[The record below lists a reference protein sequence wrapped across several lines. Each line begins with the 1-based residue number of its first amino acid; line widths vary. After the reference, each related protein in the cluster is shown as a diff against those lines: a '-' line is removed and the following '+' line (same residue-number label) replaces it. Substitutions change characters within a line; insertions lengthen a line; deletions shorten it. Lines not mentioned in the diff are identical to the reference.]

1 MSQSSERAQL
11 PLVWRFFKIIGD
23 IIWDMRA
30 PLIVSVGA
38 FIVFYVPGQ
47 TQEIYR
53 VLALE
58 VETAPY
64 RPIISLV
71 LLAGLSYF
79 LWSMSRSLWH
89 NSVDIDPQITFSPLA
104 RFLSHVFSMIIA
116 LLPIAG
122 VLMAMTPSDIQGT
135 LELIAKVGIPDASDK
150 ELVGG
155 QFAIVSQDIAQS
167 LRGQTSFPP
176 YIGDI
181 VDNYN
186 LVAVH
191 LLMAI
196 QAVAVLLLVIF
207 AFLLW
212 RAFRRGT
219 EFSRRPFALRYFIPI
234 VVIIAAITALVA
246 AQPIIRSLGGGPLLV
261 TWIISGVGSFAI
273 ICLFLMALTYLL
285 AGATRVYDV
294 VGIPAVTILVSAA
307 LIFAFFNWNNNHRV
321 RLQPADPAAE
331 AKADD
336 LYAAFLDW
344 YDQRPPERTRLY
356 TDRPDP
362 QKYPVYIIAAQ
373 GGGVYAAN
381 LAALTLAR
389 LYTACPALR
398 HHVFAVSG
406 VSGGSLGASTFNA
419 FWLQARRNKSPEVM
433 GDHCQLQAPTD
444 GRVSKLEQKI
454 RTYLGHDFLSPVL
467 AGALFPDFFQRF
479 IVPGFGALDRAR
491 AFEASL
497 NHAWIDTERM
507 LGENPREIDGNP
519 FARNFLRFSADLRD
533 PDVKAPAL
541 VLNTTSVE
549 TGERYVVAPYLQDPA
564 VPMQFV
570 YPIKAMGKDGL
581 PVDRD
586 MSLATAISLS
596 ARFPIILPPGTYP
609 RQISPFH
616 FSQKNLVD
624 GGYFESSAIETAID
638 LVDGIRDRLNR
649 LRLNLDVEPE
659 FRIIMLSEDYSPDL
673 EPAGLTEFGAPVMT
687 LDKTRRRRGQ
697 LAKWRVKTGEAFSQF
712 YSVELQH
719 DYFYMPLG
727 WHLSRTTQSM
737 IAEQIGFPSE
747 CRIPAYTPDSE
758 TAKLFGRSPS
768 FRSFMNL
775 VNKLNNNRCALANI
789 ITDLV
794 PARAQAAAE

>member
-1 MSQSSERAQL
+1 MSQGEPAQMSL
-11 PLVWRFFKIIGD
+11 IWRFFKIIGD
-23 IIWDMRA
+23 VIWDMRA
-30 PLIVSVGA
+30 PLLISVGA
-38 FIVFYVPGQ
+38 FVVFFVPGQ

-64 RPIISLV
+64 RPILSLV
-71 LLAGLSYF
+71 LLALLSYL
-79 LWSMSRSLWH
+79 LWSMSRAMWQ
-89 NSVDIDPQITFSPLA
+89 NSVDIDPHITFSPLA
-104 RFLSHVFSMIIA
+104 RFISHVLSMIIG
-116 LLPIAG
+116 LLPIVG
-122 VLMAMTPSDIQGT
+122 VLMAMTPTDIQGM
-135 LELIAKVGIPDASDK
+135 LKLIAEVGIPTDADK

-155 QFAIVSQDIAQS
+155 QFAIVSQDIVRS
-167 LRGQTSFPP
+167 LRSQATFPP
-176 YIGDI
+176 YVTDI

-186 LVAVH
+186 LVAVR
-191 LLMAI
+191 LLTAI
-196 QAVAVLLLVIF
+196 QATAALLALVF

-212 RAFRRGT
+212 RSFRFGSD
-219 EFSRRPFALRYFIPI
+219 FARRPFALRYFIPI
-234 VVIIAAITALVA
+234 VLVLAAITALVA
-246 AQPIIRSLGGGPLLV
+246 AQPIIRSVGGGPLLV

-273 ICLFLMALTYLL
+273 ICMFLMALTYLL
-285 AGATRVYDV
+285 TGCTRLYDT

-321 RLQPADPAAE
+321 RLEAADPAPA

-344 YDQRPPERTRLY
+344 YDQKPSDRVRLY

-362 QKYPVYIIAAQ
+362 QKYPVYVIAAQ

-406 VSGGSLGASTFNA
+406 VSGGSLGASAFNA
-419 FWLQARRNKSPEVM
+419 FWLQARRSKSPEVT

-444 GRVSKLEQKI
+444 GRVSKLEDKI

-467 AGALFPDFFQRF
+467 AGALFPDFLQRF

-497 NHAWIDTERM
+497 NHSWIDTESMRSDDPD
-507 LGENPREIDGNP
+507 ERERNP
-519 FARNFLRFSADLRD
+519 FARNFLRFSADLRE
-533 PDVKAPAL
+533 PDVKGPSL

-549 TGERYVVAPYLQDPA
+549 TGERYVVAPFLADPQ

-570 YPIKAMGKDGL
+570 YPINAIGEDGL
-581 PVDRD
+581 PSERD
-586 MSLATAISLS
+586 ISLATAISLS

-609 RQISPFH
+609 RQISAFH

-638 LVDGIRDRLNR
+638 LVEGIKARLPR
-649 LRLNLDVEPE
+649 NLDVEPE
-659 FRIIMLSEDYSPDL
+659 FRIIMFTEDYSPDL

-697 LAKWRVKTGEAFSQF
+697 LAKWRVKTGEAFDRF

-727 WHLSRTTQSM
+727 WHLSKSTQSM
-737 IAEQIGFPSE
+737 IAEQIGFPAE

-758 TAKLFGRSPS
+758 TAAIFGRSPS
-768 FRSFMNL
+768 FRSFMQL
-775 VNKLNNNRCALANI
+775 INKLNNNRCALADI
-789 ITDLV
+789 ITELV
-794 PARAQAAAE
+794 PAKAQAAVAD

>member
-1 MSQSSERAQL
+1 MSQRESAQL
-11 PLVWRFFKIIGD
+11 PLVWRIFKIIGD

-30 PLIVSVGA
+30 PLLVSVGA
-38 FIVFYVPGQ
+38 FVVFFVPGQ

-58 VETAPY
+58 VESAPY
-64 RPIISLV
+64 RPIISLI
-71 LLAGLSYF
+71 LLASLSYF

-104 RFLSHVFSMIIA
+104 RFISHIFSMLIA

-122 VLMAMTPSDIQGT
+122 VLMAMVPADISAMVD
-135 LELIAKVGIPDASDK
+135 LIGEVGIPDASDK
-150 ELVGG
+150 EIVGG
-155 QFAIVSQDIAQS
+155 QFAVVSQDIVQS
-167 LRGQTSFPP
+167 LRGQADFPP
-176 YIGDI
+176 YITDI

-191 LLMAI
+191 LLLAI
-196 QAVAVLLLVIF
+196 QATAALLLLMFV
-207 AFLLW
+207 FLLW
-212 RAFRRGT
+212 RSFRPGSH
-219 EFSRRPFALRYFIPI
+219 FSRKPFSLWYFVPI
-234 VVIIAAITALVA
+234 IIGLGAIIALVA

-261 TWIISGVGSFAI
+261 TWIITGIGTFAI

-285 AGATRVYDV
+285 AACTRVYDV
-294 VGIPAVTILVSAA
+294 VGIPALTILVSAA
-307 LIFAFFNWNNNHRV
+307 LIFAFFNWNNNHKV
-321 RLQPADPAAE
+321 RLQAADTESAAQ
-331 AKADD
+331 ADD
-336 LYAAFLDW
+336 LYVSFLDW
-344 YDQRPPERTRLY
+344 YDNKPAERTRLY
-356 TDRPDP
+356 TDSPDP
-362 QKYPVYIIAAQ
+362 QKYPVYVIAAQ

-381 LAALTLAR
+381 LAALTMAR

-419 FWLQARRNKSPEVM
+419 FWLNARKNENPEVM

-444 GRVSKLEQKI
+444 GRVSELERNI
-454 RTYLGHDFLSPVL
+454 RSYLGHDFLSPVL
-467 AGALFPDFFQRF
+467 SGALFPDFFQRF
-479 IVPGFGALDRAR
+479 IVPGFGVLDRAR

-497 NHAWIDTERM
+497 NHAWIDTFRTRED
-507 LGENPREIDGNP
+507 ENLETGGP
-519 FARNFLRFSADLRD
+519 FEQNFLRVAADLRA
-533 PDVKAPAL
+533 PDVKGPAL

-549 TGERYVVAPYLQDPA
+549 SGERYVVAPFLDDPI
-564 VPMQFV
+564 VPMEFV
-570 YPIKAMGKDGL
+570 YPIRAAGEDGS
-581 PVDRD
+581 PADHD
-586 MSLATAISLS
+586 MSLATAVSLS
-596 ARFPIILPPGTYP
+596 ARFPIILPPGGYP

-616 FSQKNLVD
+616 FSHNNLVD

-638 LVDGIRDRLNR
+638 LVNGIKQRLPRD
-649 LRLNLDVEPE
+649 LDVEPE
-659 FRIIMLSEDYSPDL
+659 FRIIILNEDYTADL

-697 LAKWRVKTGEAFSQF
+697 LAKWRVKTGDAFERS

-727 WHLSRTTQSM
+727 WHLSESTQNM

-758 TAKLFGRSPS
+758 TAQTFGRSPS
-768 FRSFMNL
+768 FRNFLNL
-775 VNKLNNNRCALANI
+775 INKLNNNRCSLADI
-789 ITDLV
+789 ITELT
-794 PARAQAAAE
+794 PAQAQASAGE